1 MDQREN
7 NENQKRKKWLI
18 PLIWLGGIGLAGAI
32 VILGILFAKKKG
44 EVRLL
49 QERLADTA
57 TVFLREKEAMD
68 NKLAQTSA
76 LYNAMTADHDQLNRD
91 LAEQKNRNR
100 SLMRK
105 NADYAARE
113 KECKSEFTV
122 LSGTAEQL
130 RTENERLKNER
141 ESLRIQ
147 SDALRDQLLLRDS
160 LITGQQAMLGIQDHR
175 LHSDSSAMARL
186 LDSIRHENTSG
197 FFNSTELNGAYG
209 LAKVDVPYSH
219 YYYGLTT
226 VNGYAVNRRLFA
238 GLGLGLINY
247 HSGLTTPLYLDFRY
261 NFFKSGF
268 SPYVY
273 SDCGVIFRYNESN
286 QNPILFFNPG
296 IGFFKGFSDK
306 FGLNIGA
313 GILMQ
318 RDIFKSS
325 FVNLKIGFVFLK
337 NGGLKPWTYPR

>member
-32 VILGILFAKKKG
+32 VVLGILFAKKKG

-49 QERLADTA
+49 KEQLTDTTA
-57 TVFLREKEAMD
+57 VFLREKEAMD
-68 NKLAQTSA
+68 NELAQTSA
-76 LYNAMTADHDQLNRD
+76 LYNAMSADHDQLNRD

-100 SLMRK
+100 NLVRS
-105 NADYAARE
+105 NAEFAARE
-113 KECKSEFTV
+113 KECEMKNMALTV
-122 LSGTAEQL
+122 TEERL
-130 RTENERLKNER
+130 RSENEKLKNEKER
-141 ESLRIQ
+141 LHLQ
-147 SDALRDQLLLRDS
+147 SDALQAQLRVRDS
-160 LITGQQAMLGIQDHR
+160 LISNQQTMLGIQDNR
-175 LHSDSSAMARL
+175 LHSDSSDMARL
-186 LDSIRHENTSG
+186 LDSIRYENTSG
-197 FFNSTELNGAYG
+197 FFNGTELNGAYG